1 MKTAQRLTPAQR
13 NRAIERL
20 RVLTAG
26 ATFVGVS
33 ATVGFSWVAAMSN
46 PGTQASA
53 AVSTTN
59 SSTTSST
66 TTSGTSSSSSTSS
79 TLGTT
84 TIGSTTSGRAHASGG
99 GS

>member
-1 MKTAQRLTPAQR
+1 MKTAQRLTPEQR

>member
-33 ATVGFSWVAAMSN
+33 ATVGFGWIAAMSN

-53 AVSTTN
+53 AVSTPN
-59 SSTTSST
+59 SSTPAST
-66 TTSGTSSSSSTSS
+66 TTSGTSSSSTSS
-79 TLGTT
+79 ALGTT
-84 TIGSTTSGRAHASGG
+84 IIGSTTSGRAHAAGG

>member
-66 TTSGTSSSSSTSS
+66 TNSGTTSSSTSS

-84 TIGSTTSGRAHASGG
+84 TIGSTPGGRAHATGG

>member
-1 MKTAQRLTPAQR
+1 MKTAQRLSPAQR

-53 AVSTTN
+53 AVSTT
-59 SSTTSST
+59 STGSTTS
-66 TTSGTSSSSSTSS
+66 TTSNASSTSS
-79 TLGTT
+79 STGSSLGTT
-84 TIGSTTSGRAHASGG
+84 IIGTGTSGRSHAASGG
-99 GS
+99 S

>member
-26 ATFVGVS
+26 ATFVGVA

-46 PGTQASA
+46 PGTQTSA

-59 SSTTSST
+59 GSTTSAST
-66 TTSGTSSSSSTSS
+66 FSGTSSSSTSS
-79 TLGTT
+79 ALGTAIIGGT
-84 TIGSTTSGRAHASGG
+84 TGGRAHVSSGG
-99 GS
+99 S